1 MKRYLLL
8 LSALYTLGLQ
18 LQVTVLI
25 IKSNFGFD
33 GELRTNFFST
43 IALAGNDDWFTQGN
57 LGSGLHVIDT
67 VGSASIRNRYAID
80 LGFRKRTLQV
90 GMRYP
95 QFSSLNN
102 SLWLDALFIR
112 DHHGD
117 DSTVFAQGSNKN
129 GMSPQNWQ
137 SPVSQGIPDK
147 NDILDFYSHIRR
159 EGASGSDS
167 LWFFGGV
174 VIENTTGSRY
184 FDVEMYQTDIY
195 FDRGTLSFKNY
206 GPDAGHTSWTFDAMG
221 NILTTGDI
229 IFTAEFNNTGI
240 SVLQARIWIDKN
252 DLNVTPT
259 AFDWGGAFDGDGN
272 SAQFGYAN
280 ILPKVAGNF
289 YTGLQSLVNA
299 WSGSYGLIRQDDTYT
314 SSFEAKQFMEFSVNL
329 SKLGLD
335 PLANGQDVCTMPFR
349 KVLVKSRSSASFTA
363 ELKDFVGPFYILNAP
378 KAAASADIPFYCGV
392 IGVSTISVTNAI
404 PTSVYEWTTTDG
416 QILTDPRLPSITVN
430 RPGTYIV
437 MQRLQDQ
444 CLDVYA
450 RDTVVITFDPFC
462 SVLPLTLHRFEG
474 KVNLKDADLRWE
486 ISQASQVRSII
497 VERGSQETGTFE
509 GVYTQDTKWTDA
521 RQVFTWVDAGAF
533 QHKQQR
539 YYRLRI
545 TDMNGGIRYSRV
557 IDLRTKLEPLSE
569 VKWVQVHQ
577 KPFIQLVNQ
586 KSVLGKFEILDASGR
601 MIKHWNQWLPVGTLQ
616 IPIETVSQ
624 SKQLYLIRV
633 TMDSVQTTLK
643 AIW

>member
-1 MKRYLLL
+1 
-8 LSALYTLGLQ
+8 
-18 LQVTVLI
+18 VT
-25 IKSNFGFD
+25 
-33 GELRTNFFST
+33 
-43 IALAGNDDWFTQGN
+43 
-57 LGSGLHVIDT
+57 
-67 VGSASIRNRYAID
+67 
-80 LGFRKRTLQV
+80 
-90 GMRYP
+90 
-95 QFSSLNN
+95 
-102 SLWLDALFIR
+102 
-112 DHHGD
+112 
-117 DSTVFAQGSNKN
+117 
-129 GMSPQNWQ
+129 
-137 SPVSQGIPDK
+137 
-147 NDILDFYSHIRR
+147 
-159 EGASGSDS
+159 
-167 LWFFGGV
+167 
-174 VIENTTGSRY
+174 
-184 FDVEMYQTDIY
+184 
-195 FDRGTLSFKNY
+195 
-206 GPDAGHTSWTFDAMG
+206 
-221 NILTTGDI
+221 
-229 IFTAEFNNTGI
+229 
-240 SVLQARIWIDKN
+240 
-252 DLNVTPT
+252 
-259 AFDWGGAFDGDGN
+259 
-272 SAQFGYAN
+272 
-280 ILPKVAGNF
+280 
-289 YTGLQSLVNA
+289 
-299 WSGSYGLIRQDDTYT
+299 
-314 SSFEAKQFMEFSVNL
+314 
-329 SKLGLD
+329 
-335 PLANGQDVCTMPFR
+335 
-349 KVLVKSRSSASFTA
+349 
-363 ELKDFVGPFYILNAP
+363 
-378 KAAASADIPFYCGV
+378 
-392 IGVSTISVTNAI
+392 
-404 PTSVYEWTTTDG
+404 
-416 QILTDPRLPSITVN
+416 
-430 RPGTYIV
+430 
-437 MQRLQDQ
+437 QRLQDQ